1 MSFNVFCIEQD
12 FILLSLI
19 SHNATLLCIMLK
31 FVSILCHATSTMSS
45 QTVLCHTQA
54 VYVNLLVE
62 ICVIRCHVMRCYI
75 THRQHEYFNLL
86 VEICVIWCHVVL
98 CHIQAARVCQ
108 PAGDHLYHAVL
119 CHTQAL
125 YVMLLVEICV
135 IWCHVMRRY
144 VTLRQHEYVNLLVAI
159 CVIWCHAVLCH
170 TQAARVCQPA
180 GGDLCHFRHVL
191 CSGELRI
198 LPDRGTRLQ
207 RQAPADCQRSQPRY
221 LLVHHLPL
229 GPGERWPSPTV
240 CAGAVILPRLPSTY
254 SLTYTLLFHSA
265 THCPF
270 AV

>member
-1 MSFNVFCIEQD
+1 MSFNVFCIEHN

-31 FVSILCHATSTMSS
+31 FVSIFCHATSTVSS
-45 QTVLCHTQA
+45 QTVCHTQA

-75 THRQHEYFNLL
+75 THRQHEYVNLL
-86 VEICVIWCHVVL
+86 VE
-98 CHIQAARVCQ
+98 
-108 PAGDHLYHAVL
+108 
-119 CHTQAL
+119 
-125 YVMLLVEICV
+125 
-135 IWCHVMRRY
+135 
-144 VTLRQHEYVNLLVAI
+144 I

-191 CSGELRI
+191 CSGELRT

-229 GPGERWPSPTV
+229 GPVERWPSPAV

-265 THCPF
+265 TYCPF